1 MSRIA
6 FLFPGQGAQDV
17 GMGRDMFGRDPFLDE
32 LVDRASVAVGEDVA
46 LTCSR
51 GPSKK
56 LARTGFLQPA
66 MTAVCL
72 GLWKKIVDAG
82 VEPWVT
88 AGHSLGEI
96 PALAACG
103 AVDPG
108 AAVSLAAVRGEA
120 MDDAAK
126 LQKGAMT
133 AVTGLDVEQVF
144 KIVEPFTEEGVVA
157 TAAVNAPSQAVVSGD
172 PAVLDRVA
180 EALRREQD
188 VKVTPLR
195 VSGAWHCEH
204 MRPAVVRFKE
214 ALDELELSVPSV
226 KMIFN
231 RHGRESSDPDEI
243 RNLIAGQ
250 LVTPIRW
257 DLVMKRLAQAEIT
270 DFVEIGPG
278 KVLRG
283 LIRLNLP
290 DPDIRVHNVSDLR
303 SLDRL
308 VTTLDGY

>member
-32 LVDRASVAVGEDVA
+32 LVDRASLAVGEDVA
-46 LTCSR
+46 RTCAR
-51 GPSKK
+51 GPSRK
-56 LARTGFLQPA
+56 LARTRFLQPA

-82 VEPWVT
+82 VEPLIT
-88 AGHSLGEI
+88 AGHSVGEI

-103 AVDPG
+103 AIDPRD
-108 AAVSLAAVRGEA
+108 AVSLAAVRGEA
-120 MDDAAK
+120 MDEAAK
-126 LQKGAMT
+126 LQEGAMI
-133 AVTGLDVEQVF
+133 AVTGLDVEEVF
-144 KIVEPFTEEGVVA
+144 KIVEPFAENGVVA
-157 TAAVNAPSQAVVSGD
+157 AAAVNAPGQVAISGD
-172 PAVLDRVA
+172 PAILDKVTQA
-180 EALRREQD
+180 IRREQD
-188 VKVTPLR
+188 VRVTPLR

-204 MRPAVVRFKE
+204 MRPAVTRFTE
-214 ALDELELSVPSV
+214 ALNDLELSAPSV
-226 KMIFN
+226 KMVFN
-231 RHGRESSDPDEI
+231 RHGCESSDPDDI
-243 RNLIAGQ
+243 KNLIAGQ
-250 LVTPIRW
+250 LVTPVRW
-257 DLVMKRLAQAEIT
+257 DLVMNHLAQTEIT

-290 DPDIRVHNVSDLR
+290 DPEVRVHNVSDLR

-308 VTTLDGY
+308 VTALDGN